1 MNPMT
6 FEKSLLLAPLV
17 YAIHHAEEHLLFNF
31 REWRLRYFPD
41 NNALTT
47 EAIFAV
53 IIGVTMIYLLLH
65 ATLKTRTSALMTI
78 FWLMALQTQNLVFH
92 LGSSIVFWDFSPGL
106 ITALA
111 LYLPANLLIYQAAIN
126 EGLVS
131 KRQIGVLFLV
141 GGLAFWGFELVGPV
155 VLLAGVTMTWT
166 LVLISAYQTRS
177 LLHTGISS

>member
-6 FEKSLLLAPLV
+6 FERSLLLAPLV

-41 NNALTT
+41 NNALST

-53 IIGVTMIYLLLH
+53 IISVTMIYLLLH
-65 ATLKTRTSALMTI
+65 ATLRTRTSALMCI
-78 FWLMALQTQNLVFH
+78 FWLMALQTQNVVFH

-111 LYLPANLLIYQAAIN
+111 LYLPANMLIYHTAIKD
-126 EGLVS
+126 GLVS
-131 KRQIGVLFLV
+131 KRQMGILFLM
-141 GGLAFWGFELVGPV
+141 GGLAFWGFELVGPA
-155 VLLAGVTMTWT
+155 VLLAGVATTWG
-166 LVLISAYQTRS
+166 LVLLAAYKNRS
-177 LLHTGISS
+177 LMRTGMSS